1 MGTKMKLFKVVFET
15 EVVILAED
23 ENEAI
28 TNASYYVK
36 EEAPELM
43 DLELVESMGQIPN
56 WMGCLP
62 YSAHKSYNGFEKR
75 CEDFVS

>member
-1 MGTKMKLFKVVFET
+1 MKLYKVVFET

-43 DLELVESMGQIPN
+43 DLELVESMEQIPN
-56 WMGCLP
+56 WRGSLP

>member
-1 MGTKMKLFKVVFET
+1 MKLFKVVFET

-28 TNASYYVK
+28 TNASYCVK
-36 EEAPELM
+36 EEAPELVN
-43 DLELVESMGQIPN
+43 LELMESMGQIPN
-56 WMGCLP
+56 WRGSLP
-62 YSAHKSYNGFEKR
+62 YSARRSYNGFEKR

>member
-1 MGTKMKLFKVVFET
+1 MKLFKVVFET

-28 TNASYYVK
+28 TNASNYVK
-36 EEAPELM
+36 EEAPELVN
-43 DLELVESMGQIPN
+43 LELVESMGQIPN
-56 WMGCLP
+56 WRGSLP
-62 YSAHKSYNGFEKR
+62 YSARRSYNGFEKR